1 MKGKSI
7 KMLLNSA
14 TRQKVKTNLL
24 KFSRQF
30 KRPKLPQIAEGEINL
45 HLGCGF
51 VNHPHFINIDALA
64 LPHIHYIR
72 SIGDLSPFADNSVN
86 LIYASH
92 SLEHFSHLETATVLA
107 EWFRVLKKGG
117 TLRLSVPD
125 FDLLVDI
132 YRKHNNNVE
141 AILHTLMGS
150 QNYQFNFHMTAFNQ
164 ASLERLLKEAGFV
177 KIQPW
182 EPGDSELTTFNDFSI
197 AKLPVEGKEYPVSL
211 NLEAI
216 K

>member
-1 MKGKSI
+1 MKVKSI
-7 KMLLNSA
+7 RMLFNPT
-14 TRQKVKTNLL
+14 TRQVVKSHLL
-24 KFSRQF
+24 KISRQF
-30 KRPKLPQIAEGEINL
+30 IRPKLPEIAEREINL

-51 VNHPHFINIDALA
+51 VNHPQFINIDALP

-72 SIGDLSPFADNSVN
+72 SIGNLSPFADNSVN

-92 SLEHFSHLETATVLA
+92 SLEHFSHMETPAVLA

-117 TLRLSVPD
+117 ILRLSVPD

-132 YRKHNNNVE
+132 YREHNNNVE

-164 ASLERLLKEAGFV
+164 TSLERLLKQAGFV

-182 EPGDSELTTFNDFSI
+182 EPGDSELTTFNDFSV